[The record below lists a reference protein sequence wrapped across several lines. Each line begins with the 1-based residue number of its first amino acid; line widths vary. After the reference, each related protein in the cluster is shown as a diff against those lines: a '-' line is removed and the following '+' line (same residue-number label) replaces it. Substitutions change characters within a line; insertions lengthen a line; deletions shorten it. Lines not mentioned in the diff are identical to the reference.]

1 MLNPLAVRE
10 LVVRALQEDIGQG
23 DVTTEAC
30 VPADKRCVAV
40 MLAKEAG
47 VIAGHDV
54 ARLAF
59 GLLDPTCAYTTL
71 VADGSRA
78 EVGQEIARIA
88 GGARAILMAERV
100 ALNLIQ
106 RLSGIAT
113 TTNRLAESLKFYKA
127 KLVDTRKTTPGLRM
141 LEKYAVRVG
150 GGYNHRFGLA
160 DGVLIKDNHIALA
173 GGITQAITAARRVAS
188 HTVRV
193 EVEVETMEQLDEALA
208 AGADVIMLDNMD
220 PEMLKACVQHTAGRA
235 LLEASGGIIEANL
248 VDVAKSGVDLI
259 SMGALTHSAKAL
271 DISLEIAEA

>member
-10 LVVRALQEDIGQG
+10 LVIRALQEDIGQG

-40 MLAKEAG
+40 MVAKEAG
-47 VIAGHDV
+47 IICGHDV

-59 GLLDPTCAYTTL
+59 GLLDPTAAYTVL
-71 VADGSRA
+71 VPEGGKA
-78 EVGQEIARIA
+78 EAGQEIARIA

-100 ALNLIQ
+100 ALNFIQ
-106 RLSGIAT
+106 RMSGIAT
-113 TTNRLAESLKFYKA
+113 TTHRLAESLKFYKA

-173 GGITQAITAARRVAS
+173 GGIAQAVAAARRIAS

-220 PEMLKACVQHTAGRA
+220 PETLKACVQRCGGRV
-235 LLEASGGIIEANL
+235 LLEASGGITEANL

-259 SMGALTHSAKAL
+259 SMGALTHSARAL
-271 DISLEIAEA
+271 DISLDIAEA